1 MVQWL
6 PKFFVEKHKLQL
18 GNTIHS
24 QSLQVETVEL
34 WEGI

>member
-1 MVQWL
+1 MVEWL

-18 GNTIHS
+18 GNTILF

-34 WEGI
+34 WERI